1 MPNVKKRSSSGSG
14 PYSTLPPLVQS
25 GDNAPRVMPPKLAL
39 GTARIKPFL
48 QVNCSDPIVIPPSST
63 GGRISRVLSQT

>member
-25 GDNAPRVMPPKLAL
+25 GDNAPRGMPPKLAL

-48 QVNCSDPIVIPPSST
+48 QVN
-63 GGRISRVLSQT
+63 